1 MNDALSVLRLDYC
14 DFWPGF
20 DKEDNW
26 FASVLSEQYR
36 LEVSDTP
43 DLLIYS
49 CYGQQYR
56 TYDCKRVF
64 VSWENRG
71 WGFSQCD
78 FAFSSD
84 RVRSER
90 HLRLPLWVTWLD
102 QPFVQPTNDPRAV
115 LEGKRGFAS
124 LVVSNGASPTRN
136 RIHRRLDDYSVVA
149 SGGRYQNNVGGPVAD
164 KAAFISQYKFNLACE
179 NSSYPGYV
187 TEKLLHALQAN
198 TIPIYWGAPD
208 VGLDFNPARFINVN
222 DFESDD
228 ALMDRIVQLDR
239 DDDAYCDVLSQPW
252 FPNGELPTCANL
264 DGVREQFTRIVSSRI
279 TPVAQRPALLRA
291 PRAAADRLR
300 IRHRYRT
307 RKT

>member
-1 MNDALSVLRLDYC
+1 MNDSLSVLRLDYC

-26 FASVLSEQYR
+26 FASVLSKRYR

-43 DLLIYS
+43 DLLLSS

-84 RVRSER
+84 RIGSDR
-90 HLRLPLWVTWLD
+90 HLRLPLWVTWLE
-102 QPFVQPTNDPRAV
+102 QPFVQPPLDPRAV
-115 LEGKRGFAS
+115 LDGKRGFAS

-136 RIHRRLDDYSVVA
+136 RLHQRLDAYSAVA

-179 NSSYPGYV
+179 NSSCPGYV
-187 TEKLLHALQAN
+187 TEKLLHGLQAN
-198 TIPIYWGAPD
+198 TVPIYWGAPD
-208 VGLDFNPARFINVN
+208 VGLDFNTDRFINVN

-228 ALMDRIVQLDR
+228 ALMDRITQLDR
-239 DDDAYCDVLSQPW
+239 DDDAYCEMLAQPW
-252 FPNGELPTCANL
+252 FPRGELPACADL
-264 DGVREQFTRIVSSRI
+264 DAVLAHFGRIVSSEI
-279 TPVAQRPALLRA
+279 TPVAQRSALVTA
-291 PRAAADRLR
+291 PRAAVDRVR

-307 RKT
+307 RST